1 MTMSASQT
9 GARLTSFTPQR
20 RFPIRTARW
29 GIGVFFLLPSG
40 LMAMGFCVADET
52 ARQVG
57 WWIWLTAMCSLPWI
71 VWRMTHRPWGELRR
85 VIGLKKTHLLH
96 GLWTGTAAAG
106 VICGVYVLFFRGRMD
121 ATAVVDGVQRRG
133 HMAWY
138 WTWALGLSLLHS
150 LFEEFYWRGF
160 LQGELALW
168 IKKPHLLV
176 LMLAG
181 LFGLHH
187 AVALAGMLEVGQL
200 AFAVALTML
209 GSAAWTVMRLRGLSL
224 WDCWLS
230 HAMADLA
237 IAWAAWDLI
246 S

>member
-9 GARLTSFTPQR
+9 ETRLAPFTPLR
-20 RFPIRTARW
+20 RFPIRTAPW
-29 GIGVFFLLPSG
+29 LIALFFLLPAG

-52 ARQVG
+52 SRQVG

-71 VWRMTHRPWGELRR
+71 VWRAGHRPWAELRR
-85 VIGLKKTHLLH
+85 VIGLTKTHLLH
-96 GLWTGTAAAG
+96 GLWTGAVAAG

-138 WTWALGLSLLHS
+138 WPWAMGLSLLHS

-168 IKKPHLLV
+168 IKKPSLLIL
-176 LMLAG
+176 LMAG

-187 AVALAGMLEVGQL
+187 VVALADMLDVGRIAL
-200 AFAVALTML
+200 CVVLTMV

-237 IAWAAWDLI
+237 IAWIAWDLI